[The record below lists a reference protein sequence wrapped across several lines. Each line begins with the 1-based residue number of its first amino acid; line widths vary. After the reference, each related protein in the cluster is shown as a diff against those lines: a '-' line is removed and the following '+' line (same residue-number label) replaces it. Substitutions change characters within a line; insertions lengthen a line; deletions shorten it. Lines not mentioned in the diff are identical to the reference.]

1 MLWIFLFEICC
12 CLADINIRISVVV
25 LFVWINLYVL
35 LCYMCYNLLY
45 MLD

>member
-1 MLWIFLFEICC
+1 VLRIFLSKICC

-25 LFVWINLYVL
+25 LLVWINLYVL
-35 LCYMCYNLLY
+35 LCYMCYKFLY